1 MMSTRCR
8 AVLLSSAIGLALT
21 GCTLIGFGIG
31 AVADAS
37 KKPIVVSGEQV
48 AAIENGASVRIE
60 LKDGRRIRGKYLGLV
75 PAEGS
80 GPEGPT
86 AILVDTG
93 SGSAPPIPVAEV
105 AEVRVS
111 RKAHGKWIGAGVG
124 AALDIG
130 AVIFLYTFEYP

>member
-1 MMSTRCR
+1 MSTQCR
-8 AVLLSSAIGLALT
+8 AALLLSVIGLALT

-37 KKPIVVSGEQV
+37 KKPVVVPGELV
-48 AAIENGASVRIE
+48 AAIEKGASVRIE
-60 LKDGRRIRGKYLGLV
+60 LKDGRRIKGKYLGLV

-93 SGSAPPIPVAEV
+93 SGSAPPIPVANV
-105 AEVRVS
+105 AEVSVS

-124 AALDIG
+124 AALDIS
-130 AVIFLYTFEYP
+130 AIIFVSTFEYP

>member
-1 MMSTRCR
+1 MSTQCR
-8 AVLLSSAIGLALT
+8 AALLLSVIGLALT

-37 KKPIVVSGEQV
+37 KKPVVVPGELV
-48 AAIENGASVRIE
+48 AAIEKGASVRIE
-60 LKDGRRIRGKYLGLV
+60 LKDGRRIKGKYLGLV

-93 SGSAPPIPVAEV
+93 SGSAPPIPVASV
-105 AEVRVS
+105 AEVSVS
-111 RKAHGKWIGAGVG
+111 RKAHWKWIGAGVG
-124 AALDIG
+124 AALDIS
-130 AVIFLYTFEYP
+130 AIIFVSTFEYP